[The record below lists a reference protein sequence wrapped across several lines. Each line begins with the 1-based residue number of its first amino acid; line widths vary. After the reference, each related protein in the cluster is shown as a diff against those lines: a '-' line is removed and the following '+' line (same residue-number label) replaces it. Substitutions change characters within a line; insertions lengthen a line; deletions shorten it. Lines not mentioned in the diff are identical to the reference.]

1 MWRQVPGTAALAGS
15 GRFPYHVFPQGPGES
30 RCVRK
35 QLLKLWNTAQ
45 PALRLPRLW
54 TAYLL
59 RALLWRT
66 TFIAITG
73 SNGKTTAT
81 RCLAA
86 ILGSQAPTQSTRIN
100 RNTMPGITETIAFC
114 NPFRT
119 RYAVL
124 EVGAGKP
131 GAIGKAARLIRP
143 DIAVVLSV
151 FLEHRALFR
160 TLEAVAQ
167 EKTRLLTGLVP
178 GGTAVINADDPW
190 VRAMAVPQGRGRIYF
205 GTSADCEVRCED
217 VVSAWPRLLS
227 FTVVVRDQR
236 QQIRTR
242 LLGTHW
248 TGPLLAAIAV
258 ADHLGVPLDRIAHA
272 IAEMVPYPGR
282 MQVLRLPGGGVVI
295 RDEYKGS
302 LHTVEAAFAELRKAR
317 AARKFLVFCDLA
329 ESSLSPRERLAK
341 VGREAAE
348 LADYVIFIG
357 ESAQHGVDGARKAG
371 FAASRALAF
380 DGYSEAAE
388 FLRPLLGP
396 DDLLLLK
403 ASRNN
408 QLTRLLYA
416 LLGEVRCTIPACS
429 RPMVCDDCDRFK
441 NPELVRRVNEQLT
454 VRLD

>member
-1 MWRQVPGTAALAGS
+1 MRT
-15 GRFPYHVFPQGPGES
+15 
-30 RCVRK
+30 K
-35 QLLKLWNTAQ
+35 LLKLWKLSQ
-45 PALRLPRLW
+45 PVLRLPRLW

-86 ILGSQAPTQSTRIN
+86 ILGSQAPTQATRIN
-100 RNTMPGITETIAFC
+100 RNTMSGITETIAFC
-114 NPFRT
+114 IPFRT

-131 GAIGKAARLIRP
+131 GAIGRAARLIRP

-160 TLEAVAQ
+160 NLEAVAQ
-167 EKTRLLTGLVP
+167 EKVRLLTGLAP

-190 VRAMAVPQGRGRIYF
+190 VRDMTVPQGRGRIRF
-205 GTSADCEVRCED
+205 GTSVDCEVRCES
-217 VVSAWPRLLS
+217 VVSAWPCLLS
-227 FTVVVRDQR
+227 FTAVVRGRRQR
-236 QQIRTR
+236 IRTR

-248 TGPLLAAIAV
+248 TGPLLGVIAV
-258 ADHLGVPLDRIAHA
+258 ADHLGVPLDRIAYA

-282 MQVLRLPGGGVVI
+282 MQVLRLPGGAVVI
-295 RDEYKGS
+295 RDEFKAS
-302 LHTVEAAFAELRKAR
+302 LHTVEAAFDELRKAKAR
-317 AARKFLVFCDLA
+317 RKFLVFCDLA
-329 ESSLSPRERLAK
+329 ESPLSPRVRLAK
-341 VGREAAE
+341 VGREAAA

-357 ESAQHGVDGARKAG
+357 ESAQHGVNGATKAG
-371 FAASRALAF
+371 HAESRALAF
-380 DGYSEAAE
+380 DGFSEAAE

-396 DDLLLLK
+396 GDLLLLK

-416 LLGEVRCTIPACS
+416 LVGEVRCTIPACG
-429 RPMVCDDCDRFK
+429 RPMVCDDCDRFN
-441 NPELVRRVNEQLT
+441 NPNLVRQVNAQLT
-454 VRLD
+454 VRLN

>member
-1 MWRQVPGTAALAGS
+1 MRT
-15 GRFPYHVFPQGPGES
+15 
-30 RCVRK
+30 
-35 QLLKLWNTAQ
+35 QLLKLWDFSQ

-81 RCLAA
+81 RCLAD
-86 ILGSQAPTQSTRIN
+86 ILGSQASTQATRIN

-160 TLEAVAQ
+160 TLEAVAE
-167 EKTRLLTGLVP
+167 EKVQLLTGLAP

-190 VRAMAVPQGRGRIYF
+190 VRAMGVPQGCGRIRF
-205 GTSADCEVRCED
+205 GASADCEVRCED

-227 FTVVVRDQR
+227 FTAVVRGQR

-248 TGPLLAAIAV
+248 TGALLAAIAV
-258 ADHLGVPLDRIAHA
+258 ADHLGVPLERIAHF

-282 MQVLRLPGGGVVI
+282 MQVLRLPGGAVVI

-302 LHTVEAAFAELRKAR
+302 LHTVETAFDELRKAE
-317 AARKFLVFCDLA
+317 ATRKFLVFCDLA
-329 ESSLSPRERLAK
+329 ESPLSPRDRLGKA
-341 VGREAAE
+341 GRQAAE

-357 ESAQHGVDGARKAG
+357 ESAQHGVNGARKAG
-371 FAASRALAF
+371 LAESRALAF
-380 DGYSEAAE
+380 DGYAEAAE

-396 DDLLLLK
+396 GDLLLLK
-403 ASRNN
+403 AGRDN

-416 LLGEVRCTIPACS
+416 MLGEVRCTIPVCG
-429 RPMVCDDCDRFK
+429 RPMVCDDCARFN
-441 NPELVRRVNEQLT
+441 NPELVRQVNEQLT
-454 VRLD
+454 VRQD

>member
-1 MWRQVPGTAALAGS
+1 MRT
-15 GRFPYHVFPQGPGES
+15 
-30 RCVRK
+30 
-35 QLLKLWNTAQ
+35 QLLKLWNAAQ

-54 TAYLL
+54 AAYLL

-86 ILGSQAPTQSTRIN
+86 ILSSQAPTQATRIN

-119 RYAVL
+119 RYAVV

-131 GAIGKAARLIRP
+131 GAIGRAARLIRP

-151 FLEHRALFR
+151 FLEHRALFK

-167 EKTRLLTGLVP
+167 EKARLLAGLAP
-178 GGTAVINADDPW
+178 GGTAVVNVDDPW
-190 VRAMAVPQGRGRIYF
+190 VCAMAVPEGRGRIGF
-205 GTSADCEVRCED
+205 GTSVDCEVRCEE

-227 FTVVVRDQR
+227 FTAVVRGQR
-236 QQIRTR
+236 QPIRTR
-242 LLGTHW
+242 LLGAHW
-248 TGPLLAAIAV
+248 TGPLLAAIAA
-258 ADHLGVPLDRIAHA
+258 ADHLGVPLERIAHV

-282 MQVLRLPGGGVVI
+282 MQVLRLPGGAVVI
-295 RDEYKGS
+295 RDEFKGS
-302 LHTVEAAFAELRKAR
+302 LHTVEAAFDELRKAE
-317 AARKFLVFCDLA
+317 ATRKFLVFCDLA
-329 ESSLSPRERLAK
+329 ESSLSPRGRLAK

-357 ESAQHGVDGARKAG
+357 ESAQHGVNGARKAG
-371 FAASRALAF
+371 LAASKALAF
-380 DGYSEAAE
+380 DGFAEAAE

-396 DDLLLLK
+396 GDLVLLK

-408 QLTRLLYA
+408 QLPRLLYA
-416 LLGEVRCTIPACS
+416 LVGEVRCTIPVCG
-429 RPMVCDDCDRFK
+429 RPMVCDDCHRFK

>member
-1 MWRQVPGTAALAGS
+1 
-15 GRFPYHVFPQGPGES
+15 
-30 RCVRK
+30 
-35 QLLKLWNTAQ
+35 
-45 PALRLPRLW
+45 LPRLW

-131 GAIGKAARLIRP
+131 GAIGRAARLIRP

-160 TLEAVAQ
+160 SLEAVAQ
-167 EKTRLLTGLVP
+167 EKARLLTGLAP
-178 GGTAVINADDPW
+178 GGTAVVNADDPW
-190 VRAMAVPQGRGRIYF
+190 VRDMAVPQGRGRIRF
-205 GTSADCEVRCED
+205 GASADCEVRCED

-227 FTVVVRDQR
+227 FTAVIRGHR
-236 QQIRTR
+236 QPIRTR
-242 LLGTHW
+242 LLGAHW

-258 ADHLGVPLDRIAHA
+258 ADHLDVPLDKMARA
-272 IAEMVPYPGR
+272 IAEMPPYPGR
-282 MQVLRLPGGGVVI
+282 MQTLRLPSGAVVI
-295 RDEYKGS
+295 RDEFKGS
-302 LHTVEAAFAELRKAR
+302 LHTVEVAFDELRKAE
-317 AARKFLVFCDLA
+317 AERKFLVFCDLA
-329 ESSLSPRERLAK
+329 ESSSSPRERLAK

-357 ESAQHGVDGARKAG
+357 ESARHGVNGARKAG
-371 FAASRALAF
+371 LAESRALAF
-380 DGYSEAAE
+380 NGYSEAAE

-396 DDLLLLK
+396 GDLLLLK
-403 ASRNN
+403 ATRDN
-408 QLTRLLYA
+408 QLTRLLYR
-416 LLGEVRCTIPACS
+416 LLGEVRCTIPACD
-429 RPMVCDDCDRFK
+429 RPMVCDDCERFN
-441 NPELVRRVNEQLT
+441 NPELVRLVNEQLT
-454 VRLD
+454 VRPD

>member
-1 MWRQVPGTAALAGS
+1 
-15 GRFPYHVFPQGPGES
+15 
-30 RCVRK
+30 
-35 QLLKLWNTAQ
+35 
-45 PALRLPRLW
+45 LPRLW

-59 RALLWRT
+59 RAALRRT

-131 GAIGKAARLIRP
+131 GAIGRAARLIRP

-151 FLEHRALFR
+151 FLEHRALFK

-167 EKTRLLTGLVP
+167 EKARLLAGLAP

-190 VRAMAVPQGRGRIYF
+190 VSAMAVPEGRGRIHF
-205 GTSADCEVRCED
+205 GASADCEVRCED
-217 VVSAWPRLLS
+217 VESAWPRLLG
-227 FTVVVRDQR
+227 FTAVVRGQR
-236 QQIRTR
+236 QRIRTR
-242 LLGTHW
+242 LLGAHW

-258 ADHLGVPLDRIAHA
+258 ADHLDVPLDRIARA
-272 IAEMVPYPGR
+272 IAEMPPYPGR
-282 MQVLRLPGGGVVI
+282 MQVLRLPSGAVVI
-295 RDEYKGS
+295 RDEFKGS
-302 LHTVEAAFAELRKAR
+302 LHTVEAAFDELRKAR
-317 AARKFLVFCDLA
+317 AERKFLVFCDLA
-329 ESSLSPRERLAK
+329 ESPLSPRDRLAK
-341 VGREAAE
+341 VGREAAG

-357 ESAQHGVDGARKAG
+357 ESAQHGVNGARKAG
-371 FAASRALAF
+371 LTESRALAF
-380 DGYSEAAE
+380 AGYSEAAE

-396 DDLLLLK
+396 GDLLLLK
-403 ASRNN
+403 ATRNN
-408 QLTRLLYA
+408 QLTRLLYS
-416 LLGEVRCTIPACS
+416 LLGEVRCTIPVCG
-429 RPMVCDDCDRFK
+429 RPMVCDDCNRFN
-441 NPELVRRVNEQLT
+441 NPALVRQVNEQLT